1 MTMPRSVQSLP
12 DTIVCLPINEWSG
25 LPVNSH
31 HLMREAGSR
40 GYRVLYVDP
49 IGLRRPAL
57 ARKDVSKLGRRLRQ
71 VLRPLS
77 PVAPGVW
84 RLATVGVPLQD
95 SRRGIALNKRLL
107 APQIGFALRR
117 LKARRVLLWVYPPQ
131 LFALRTAIP
140 CDLAI
145 YHRTDDYVSLP
156 GMNGEL
162 LEELESHA
170 VETADLCI
178 AAARSYLDGPLRE
191 ARNGLW
197 VPNAVDDRMFDERR
211 IGPDPITNVSRPR
224 LLMMGTF
231 DEWVDVDLLRAVMVA
246 NPRWSLVL
254 AGDSKI
260 SLEQLSA
267 LENVHFL
274 GRVPYEQL
282 ATLVS
287 HCDVGLVPFRVG
299 PVAAD
304 ATPSKLYQ
312 YLAAGLP
319 VLCTPFTSG
328 DAFAGN
334 VAVAPGD
341 PIEFGG
347 SIEHLL
353 ASDSPAARGE
363 RRAFAHQHSWS
374 ARFDTIEAALGRLSL
389 DGPTRLAA
397 RR

>member
-1 MTMPRSVQSLP
+1 MAMPRPVPPLP

-57 ARKDVSKLGRRLRQ
+57 ARKDMAKLSRRLRQ

-77 PVAPGVW
+77 SVAPGVW

-107 APQIGFALRR
+107 APQIRFALRR
-117 LKARRVLLWVYPPQ
+117 LKSRRVLLWVYPPQ
-131 LFALRTAIP
+131 LFTLHSAIP
-140 CDLAI
+140 YDLAI
-145 YHRTDDYVSLP
+145 YYRTDEYVSLP

-162 LEELESHA
+162 LGELESHA

-178 AAARSYLDGPLRE
+178 APSRRYLDGPLRA
-191 ARNGLW
+191 ARSALW
-197 VPNAVDDRMFDERR
+197 VPNAVDDRMFDRSR
-211 IGPDPITNVSRPR
+211 IGADPLPCVNRPR

-231 DEWVDVDLLRAVMVA
+231 DEWVDVDLLRAVMTA
-246 NPRWSLVL
+246 NPRWNLVL
-254 AGDSKI
+254 AGDVKI
-260 SLEQLSA
+260 SLERLLA
-267 LENVHFL
+267 LENVHFV

-282 ATLVS
+282 STLVS
-287 HCDVGLVPFRVG
+287 HCDVGLVPFRIG

-312 YLAAGLP
+312 YLAGGLP
-319 VLCTPFTSG
+319 VLCTPFTSE

-341 PIEFGG
+341 PVAFGG
-347 SIEHLL
+347 AIEHLL
-353 ASDSPAARGE
+353 ADDSPAARQE

-374 ARFDTIEAALGRLSL
+374 ARFDAIEAALGRLSL
-389 DGPTRLAA
+389 DGATRLAS

>member
-1 MTMPRSVQSLP
+1 MATPRAVQPLP

-40 GYRVLYVDP
+40 GYRVLYVEP

-57 ARKDVSKLGRRLRQ
+57 ARKDISKLSRRLRQ

-77 PVAPGVW
+77 SVAPGVW
-84 RLATVGVPLQD
+84 RLATIGVPLQD

-107 APQIGFALRR
+107 APQIRLALRR
-117 LKARRVLLWVYPPQ
+117 LEARRVLLWVYPPQ
-131 LFALRTAIP
+131 LFGLRSAIP

-162 LEELESHA
+162 LAELESHA
-170 VETADLCI
+170 VGTADLCI

-191 ARNGLW
+191 ARNALW
-197 VPNAVDDRMFDERR
+197 VPNAVDDRMFDKCR
-211 IGPDPITNVSRPR
+211 IGADPIARVSRPR

-254 AGDSKI
+254 AGNAKI
-260 SLEQLSA
+260 SLERLLA

-274 GRVPYEQL
+274 GRVPFEQL
-282 ATLVS
+282 ATLIS
-287 HCDVGLVPFRVG
+287 HCDVGLVPFRIG

-312 YLAAGLP
+312 YLAGGLP
-319 VLCTPFTSG
+319 VLCTPFTKE

-334 VAVAPGD
+334 VAVAPAD
-341 PIEFGG
+341 PVEFAR
-347 SIEHLL
+347 SIERLL
-353 ASDSPAARGE
+353 ASDSPAAREE

-374 ARFDTIEAALGRLSL
+374 ARFDMIEAALGPLSL
-389 DGPTRLAA
+389 DVPTRLAA

>member
-1 MTMPRSVQSLP
+1 MAVPRAVQPLP

-57 ARKDVSKLGRRLRQ
+57 ARKDVSKLSRRLRQ

-77 PVAPGVW
+77 SVAPGVW

-107 APQIGFALRR
+107 APQIRLALRR
-117 LKARRVLLWVYPPQ
+117 LEARHVALWVYPPQ
-131 LFALRTAIP
+131 LFALHSAIP

-156 GMNGEL
+156 GMNGQL
-162 LEELESHA
+162 LGELESHA

-178 AAARSYLDGPLRE
+178 AAARSYLDGPLRD
-191 ARNGLW
+191 ARSALW
-197 VPNAVDDRMFDERR
+197 VPNAVDDRMFDVRR
-211 IGPDPITNVSRPR
+211 IGADPLTNVSRPR
-224 LLMMGTF
+224 LLVMGTF

-254 AGDSKI
+254 AGDAKI
-260 SLEQLSA
+260 SLERLSA
-267 LENVHFL
+267 LENVHFV

-287 HCDVGLVPFRVG
+287 HCDIGLVPFRIG

-312 YLAAGLP
+312 YLAGGLP
-319 VLCTPFTSG
+319 VLCTPFTNE

-334 VAVAPGD
+334 IAVAPGD
-341 PIEFGG
+341 PVEFGG

-363 RRAFAHQHSWS
+363 RQAFAHQHSWS
-374 ARFDTIEAALGRLSL
+374 ARFDMIETALGRLSL
-389 DGPTRLAA
+389 DSPTRLAA

>member
-1 MTMPRSVQSLP
+1 MAMPRDVQPLP

-40 GYRVLYVDP
+40 GYRVLYVEP

-57 ARKDVSKLGRRLRQ
+57 ARKDMSKLSRRLRQ

-77 PVAPGVW
+77 SVAPGVW
-84 RLATVGVPLQD
+84 RLATIGVPLQD

-107 APQIGFALRR
+107 APQIRLALRR
-117 LKARRVLLWVYPPQ
+117 LEARRVLLWVYPPQ
-131 LFALRTAIP
+131 LFALRSAIP

-162 LEELESHA
+162 LGELESHA
-170 VETADLCI
+170 VGTADLCI
-178 AAARSYLDGPLRE
+178 AAARSYLDGPLRD
-191 ARNGLW
+191 ARNALW
-197 VPNAVDDRMFDERR
+197 VPNAVDDRMFDGPR
-211 IGPDPITNVSRPR
+211 IGADPITKVSRPR

-254 AGDSKI
+254 AGDAKI
-260 SLEQLSA
+260 SLERLLA

-287 HCDVGLVPFRVG
+287 HCDVGLVPFRIG

-312 YLAAGLP
+312 YLAGGLP
-319 VLCTPFTSG
+319 VLCTPFTKE

-341 PIEFGG
+341 PVEFGR
-347 SIEHLL
+347 SIERLL
-353 ASDSPAARGE
+353 ASDSPAAREE
-363 RRAFAHQHSWS
+363 RRSFAHQHSWS
-374 ARFDTIEAALGRLSL
+374 ARFDMIEAALGRLSL
-389 DGPTRLAA
+389 DVPTRLAS

>member
-1 MTMPRSVQSLP
+1 
-12 DTIVCLPINEWSG
+12 
-25 LPVNSH
+25 
-31 HLMREAGSR
+31 
-40 GYRVLYVDP
+40 
-49 IGLRRPAL
+49 
-57 ARKDVSKLGRRLRQ
+57 
-71 VLRPLS
+71 
-77 PVAPGVW
+77 
-84 RLATVGVPLQD
+84 
-95 SRRGIALNKRLL
+95 
-107 APQIGFALRR
+107 
-117 LKARRVLLWVYPPQ
+117 
-131 LFALRTAIP
+131 
-140 CDLAI
+140 
-145 YHRTDDYVSLP
+145 
-156 GMNGEL
+156 
-162 LEELESHA
+162 
-170 VETADLCI
+170 
-178 AAARSYLDGPLRE
+178 
-191 ARNGLW
+191 
-197 VPNAVDDRMFDERR
+197 
-211 IGPDPITNVSRPR
+211 VSRPR

-246 NPRWSLVL
+246 NPHWSLVL

-319 VLCTPFTSG
+319 VLCTPFTNG

-341 PIEFGG
+341 PVEFGG

-374 ARFDTIEAALGRLSL
+374 ARFDTIEAALGRLSF

>member
-1 MTMPRSVQSLP
+1 MIAAPPPLPPLP

-31 HLMREAGSR
+31 HLMREAASR

-49 IGLRRPAL
+49 IGLRRPGL
-57 ARKDVSKLGRRLRQ
+57 ARKDMSKLSRRLRQ
-71 VLRPLS
+71 LLRPLS
-77 PVAPGVW
+77 SVAPGVW

-95 SRRGIALNKRLL
+95 SRRGIALNNRLL
-107 APQIGFALRR
+107 APQIRLALRR
-117 LKARRVLLWVYPPQ
+117 LEARRVLLWVYPPQ
-131 LFALRTAIP
+131 LFTLRSAIP

-162 LEELESHA
+162 LGELESRA

-178 AAARSYLDGPLRE
+178 APARTYLDGPLRG
-191 ARNGLW
+191 ARNALW
-197 VPNAVDDRMFDERR
+197 VPNAVDHRMFDGPR
-211 IGPDPITNVSRPR
+211 IGPDPLTHVNRPR

-231 DEWVDVDLLRAVMVA
+231 DEWVDVDLLRAVMAA
-246 NPRWSLVL
+246 NPHWNLVL
-254 AGDSKI
+254 AGDPKI
-260 SLEQLSA
+260 SLEPLLA
-267 LENVHFL
+267 LENVHFV
-274 GRVPYEQL
+274 GRIPYEQL

-287 HCDVGLVPFRVG
+287 HCDVGLVPFRIG

-312 YLAAGLP
+312 YLAGGLP
-319 VLCTPFTSG
+319 VLCTPFTNE

-341 PIEFGG
+341 PVEFGG
-347 SIEHLL
+347 AIERLL
-353 ASDSPAARGE
+353 AADSPAARRE
-363 RRAFAHQHSWS
+363 RQAFARQHSWS
-374 ARFDTIEAALGRLSL
+374 ARFDTIEVALTRLPL
-389 DGPTRLAA
+389 DGAT
-397 RR
+397 